1 MNCKI
6 IAILLLSSIYNYV
19 TAQVKGPERIV
30 GTYTGERDKEL
41 AQGKG
46 KSMGKDTFAG
56 EFKKGLPTK
65 GVYTFG
71 EDVEI
76 GGAKYIKGETYDGE
90 FSDGLFD
97 GKGKL
102 TFQDNS
108 KPPVEGYWK
117 KGKYAGKTKLGYE
130 VLKKTNISRVV
141 VQRSGSAPN
150 KILIQ
155 GITDIIETGKRNVE
169 FIGKEMDDS
178 NKTPKTVEAF
188 SDLGESKFP
197 FILNVKGTVPSDGSK
212 AELQVLIE
220 SPGYW
225 LITVYTN

>member
-6 IAILLLSSIYNYV
+6 FTILLLSVIYNYGI
-19 TAQVKGPERIV
+19 AQVKGPERIV
-30 GTYTGERDKEL
+30 GTYTGEKNKEL

-46 KSMGKDTFAG
+46 KSVGKDTFEG
-56 EFKKGLPTK
+56 EFKKGFPVK
-65 GVYTFG
+65 GVYIFG

-76 GGAKYIKGETYDGE
+76 EGTKYVKGEIYEGE
-90 FSDGLFD
+90 FSDGVFD

-108 KPPVEGYWK
+108 KPAVEGYWK

-150 KILIQ
+150 KISVQ
-155 GITDIIETGKRNVE
+155 GLTDIVETGKRNAE
-169 FIGKEMDDS
+169 FVGKEMDDS
-178 NKTPKTVEAF
+178 NKTPKAIEVY

-197 FILNVKGTVPSDGSK
+197 FVLNLKGTVPSDGSK

-220 SPGYW
+220 NPGYW
-225 LITVYTN
+225 IITVYTN